1 VNPTTGEPVVSAAPE
16 DREREAAWR
25 RGAARERERVAG
37 QEPAR
42 DPYSGCAPVGVASH
56 AFASLAD
63 NVRDYAIFLMDTD
76 GIITFW
82 GEGARLLKGWTKD
95 QAEGA
100 HLRLLYP
107 PGGSDDG
114 TADAHLREAAAIGE
128 YVGAGQ
134 RVKADGS
141 TSWFGV
147 SLTALRDEDGVH
159 IGFAKT
165 TRDLTARRAAE
176 ALLKSAAAAADEAS
190 RAKSEFLATMSHE
203 IRTPVNGILG
213 YLDLLGMQ
221 VEGPLTTAQRD
232 YLTRAS
238 VSGRHLLA
246 IITDVL
252 DFSRIEAGRT
262 KIERA
267 RVHVAEVIAA
277 ALDLIAPDARARGV
291 ALTDEVGSG
300 QAAGLHA
307 WGDGTCVRQILLNLL
322 TNAIKFTVDGEPG
335 SITVSA
341 GTAASP
347 PPERRVSG
355 DGPWVYVCVQ
365 DAGPG
370 IPAERIEA
378 LFEPFVQGDSS
389 LTRAHS
395 GVGLGLSISRR
406 LARLMGGDLTA
417 RCEAGVGSA
426 FFLWLP
432 AASA

>member
-1 VNPTTGEPVVSAAPE
+1 VPAAPE
-16 DREREAAWR
+16 DREREAARR
-25 RGAARERERVAG
+25 RGEARERERAAG
-37 QEPAR
+37 REPAR
-42 DPYSGCAPVGVASH
+42 DPYSGQAAVGVASG

-100 HLRLLYP
+100 HLRLLYR
-107 PGGSDDG
+107 PGGSEDG
-114 TADAHLREAAAIGE
+114 TADLHLRLAAESGE
-128 YVGAGQ
+128 YCGEGQ

-147 SLTALRDEDGVH
+147 SLTALRDERGLLL
-159 IGFAKT
+159 GFAKT

-176 ALLKSAAAAADEAS
+176 AQQKSATAAAEETS

-213 YLDLLGMQ
+213 YLDLLGME
-221 VEGPLTTAQRD
+221 VESSLTAAQRD

-246 IITDVL
+246 VISDVL

-262 KIERA
+262 KMQQT
-267 RVHVAEVIAA
+267 RVRLAEVVAA
-277 ALDLIAPDARARGV
+277 ALDLVVPDARARGV
-291 ALTDEVGSG
+291 ELADGVRSSQETALDG
-300 QAAGLHA
+300 

-322 TNAIKFTVDGEPG
+322 TNAIKFTVSGEAGP
-335 SITVSA
+335 ITVSA
-341 GTAASP
+341 GTATSP
-347 PPERRVSG
+347 PPEGRVSG

-370 IPAERIEA
+370 IPADRLQA

-389 LTRAHS
+389 LTRPHG
-395 GVGLGLSISRR
+395 GVGLGLAISRR

-432 AASA
+432 AAPA